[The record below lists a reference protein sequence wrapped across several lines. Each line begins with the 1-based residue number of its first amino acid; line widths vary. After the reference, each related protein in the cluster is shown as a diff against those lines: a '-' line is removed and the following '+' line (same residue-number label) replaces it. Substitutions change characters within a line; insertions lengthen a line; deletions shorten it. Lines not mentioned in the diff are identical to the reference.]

1 MRNFFTVLML
11 LISTTAFCQLGG
23 MSISPTGTAPDPSA
37 GLDIN
42 FSNKGMLMPRL
53 TQTQRDSISNP
64 AFGLLILNNTTNCVE
79 MYGFGYWQSISC
91 LCSGPPSTPSS
102 ITGNNNPGSGASNEI
117 YSVGLVSG
125 AGSYTWSVPSGA
137 AIIAGQ
143 GTNSVTVN
151 FGVTPGNV
159 SVTAHN
165 SCGNSNASV
174 FPVTINTI
182 PGAPVAIMGSDTV
195 CANSVSNI
203 YKVNPV
209 AGATTYNWLL
219 PSGTV
224 TNGQGTDSI
233 TVSFGATSGNMS
245 VTSGN
250 VCGTSTATILQMD
263 ILNNS
268 GSQQFYFTGNQQM
281 FVVPGCISTV
291 SITAYG
297 AQGGTGSDGPG
308 GYGGLA
314 TGNLAVNPGDTLYI
328 YVGAQAGGT
337 NGGYDGGGNGSG
349 GGKGGGG
356 ASDVRVGGI
365 DLSNRVIVAGGGGG
379 TTSAG
384 WSVTGGSGGG
394 TTGGGGTSSN
404 GSAHCGNGGTQSG
417 GGAGATAYGDG
428 NAGTLGQGG
437 NASPDNNNDPGGGG
451 GYYGGGGGAAG
462 GAGGGSGYIGGVT
475 GGFMQNGGQAGNG
488 QIVISW

>member
-1 MRNFFTVLML
+1 MRNFFSVLML
-11 LISTTAFCQLGG
+11 FISTTVFCQLGG

-37 GLDIN
+37 GLDVN
-42 FSNKGMLMPRL
+42 FSNKGMLIPRL
-53 TQTQRDSISNP
+53 SQTQRDSISNP

-102 ITGNNNPGSGASNEI
+102 ITGNNNPCSGSSNEI

-159 SVTAHN
+159 SVTAN
-165 SCGNSNASV
+165 NNCGTSNASV

-182 PGAPVAIMGSDTV
+182 PAAPVAIMGSDTV
-195 CANSVSNI
+195 CANSVGNI

-250 VCGTSTATILQMD
+250 VCGNSIATILQMD
-263 ILNNS
+263 ILNNH
-268 GSQQFYFTGNQQM
+268 GSQQFYFTGNQQV
-281 FVVPGCISTV
+281 FVVPGCISTL

-328 YVGAQAGGT
+328 YVGSQAGGT
-337 NGGYDGGGNGSG
+337 SGGYNGGGNGVG
-349 GGKGGGG
+349 GGTSQSAGTGSSGTCTIGG
-356 ASDVRVGGI
+356 AAGSTNGGW
-365 DLSNRVIVAGGGGG
+365 SGGGGG
-379 TTSAG
+379 
-384 WSVTGGSGGG
+384 GGLTSGGVG
-394 TTGGGGTSSN
+394 TANAYSNTAGTGTQGVGGDYGSN
-404 GSAHCGNGGTQSG
+404 NSCGCCGSAAC
-417 GGAGATAYGDG
+417 
-428 NAGTLGQGG
+428 
-437 NASPDNNNDPGGGG
+437 GG
-451 GYYGGGGGAAG
+451 GYYGGGGTSTGQCASG
-462 GAGGGSGYIGGVT
+462 CGGGGC
-475 GGFMQNGGQAGNG
+475 
-488 QIVISW
+488 